1 MYIAMIYN
9 TYIANCLD
17 IVFGDLT
24 LNFATTL
31 NLRMN
36 FNLLALVWMIVLRIL
51 KVNNYCKFQTIDYFS
66 VKVAV

>member
-36 FNLLALVWMIVLRIL
+36 FNLLAQVLDDCTKNL
-51 KVNNYCKFQTIDYFS
+51 ES
-66 VKVAV
+66 